1 VSVSNLWKEIHI
13 KSIENSLWIIRLMW
27 LGRLTR
33 MDGNRLVNEYG
44 ELSVMIKSTWGTK
57 TELSE
62 NRKRG
67 FSQGGCE

>member
-13 KSIENSLWIIRLMW
+13 KSIEDSLWINRLMW

-57 TELSE
+57 TE
-62 NRKRG
+62 
-67 FSQGGCE
+67 